1 MQQQHGHLGNSE
13 TLRDPAEAQE
23 KPGDAAT
30 KEKLRG
36 LAAARKHGVQ
46 NGRFFFSAELNA
58 LTYWYEDQTRSTRM
72 VYLEAAG

>member
-1 MQQQHGHLGNSE
+1 MQQQHGQMGNSE
-13 TLRDPAEAQE
+13 TLRAPAETQE
-23 KPGDAAT
+23 KPDDAEI

-36 LAAARKHGVQ
+36 LAAARKHGVL

-72 VYLEAAG
+72 VYLKAAG